1 MPSNSIASVAEGIL
15 RAKNQPMHYLELTRL
30 ILKQRPISSR
40 VPYNTVASVLVTNP
54 RFKRVAEGVY
64 ALAVPPSDGNY
75 SIWAQYPVARFGK
88 DIAYDILTARKR
100 PMTLRELGE
109 VMLKER
115 SFKGPPTAIGRGAVK
130 SDPRFTYDRT
140 TRRVSL
146 SKWKK

>member
-64 ALAVPPSDGNY
+64 ALAS
-75 SIWAQYPVARFGK
+75 WTQYPVARFGK

-100 PMTLRELGE
+100 PITLRELGE
-109 VMLKER
+109 AIFKER
-115 SFKGPPTAIGRGAVK
+115 SFKGPPAAVARRVVK
-130 SDPRFTYDRT
+130 SDPRFIYDRT
-140 TRRVSL
+140 TRLVGL
-146 SKWKK
+146 SKWGKK